1 MKSIVGTIDRVAFSF
16 GTFTLYWYGLIIAGA
31 MLLAITLASKEG
43 KKRGLGEE
51 DITDM
56 AMWAIPLGLIGARIY
71 YVLFQWEYYIKKP
84 LEIIA
89 IWQGGIA
96 IYGGLIAGGL
106 AVYWFTKKKGIP
118 FSLMLDILAPYVLL
132 AQSIG
137 RWGNFINQEAHGEA
151 VTRTFLENLYL
162 PKFIID
168 QMQINGTYYHP
179 TFLYESLWSLLGF
192 VIIIILRNRKQL
204 LRQGEVA
211 LSYVLWYSTGRFF
224 IEGMRT
230 DSLWIGDFLRVS
242 QALSFVLFIGSIL
255 IWYLR
260 RQDYPSKPYYL
271 EGMTD
276 LRTSKNLESDEKF
289 NKEKEE

>member
-1 MKSIVGTIDRVAFSF
+1 MGTIGRVALSF
-16 GTFTLYWYGLIIAGA
+16 GPFTVYWYGIIIAA
-31 MLLAITLASKEG
+31 AIFIAISLATREA
-43 KKRGLGEE
+43 KKRGLKE
-51 DITDM
+51 DTIIDI
-56 AMWAIPLGLIGARIY
+56 ALWAIPIGFVGARLY
-71 YVLFQWEYYIKKP
+71 YVLFEWDYYLQNP
-84 LEIIA
+84 GEIIA
-89 IWQGGIA
+89 IWNGGIA
-96 IYGGLIAGGL
+96 IYGGLIVGGL
-106 AVYWFTKKKGIP
+106 TVYWYTKKKGIP
-118 FSLMLDILAPYVLL
+118 LALLLDILAPSVLL

-137 RWGNFINQEAHGEA
+137 RWGNFMNQEAHGGP
-151 VTRTFLENLYL
+151 VSRQFLENLYL
-162 PKFIID
+162 SEFIIE
-168 QMQINGTYYHP
+168 QMNINGTYYHP

-242 QALSFVLFIGSIL
+242 QALSLVLFIGSIL